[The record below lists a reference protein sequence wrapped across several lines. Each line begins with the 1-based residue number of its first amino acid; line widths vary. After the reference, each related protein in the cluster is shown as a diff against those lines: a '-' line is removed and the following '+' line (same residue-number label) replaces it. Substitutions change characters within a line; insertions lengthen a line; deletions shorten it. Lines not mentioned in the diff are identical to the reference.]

1 MSLEIPPAPG
11 EWSDEHNS
19 PKKSSYYDRNL
30 RQGPA
35 LIRARKP
42 YLAKNLAVGAG
53 LWCFAG
59 AVYWYTLRAVGQDE
73 FEDVKVPDTPR
84 QPAKSN

>member
-1 MSLEIPPAPG
+1 MAMYAATIP
-11 EWSDEHNS
+11 S
-19 PKKSSYYDRNL
+19 PKSSYYDRNL

-35 LIRARKP
+35 LLRARKP

-53 LWCFAG
+53 LWCFVG
-59 AVYWYTLRAVGQDE
+59 AVYWYTIKAVGQDE

-84 QPAKSN
+84 QQAKSS

>member
-1 MSLEIPPAPG
+1 MAIPQ
-11 EWSDEHNS
+11 
-19 PKKSSYYDRNL
+19 KSSYYDRNL

-53 LWCFAG
+53 LWCFVG
-59 AVYWYTLRAVGQDE
+59 AV
-73 FEDVKVPDTPR
+73 
-84 QPAKSN
+84 